1 MPLDRGMPP
10 TLWAPPAPQLI
21 HGPRMLIV
29 EVDGH
34 DSLAAEESMPIPG
47 HNLAG
52 TLAGGSSPFGRTT
65 GADLQRQRR

>member
-1 MPLDRGMPP
+1 MNMNEVAAEQTSSFGAF
-10 TLWAPPAPQLI
+10 TLTYLT
-21 HGPRMLIV
+21 V